1 MMKKTNNLWMMFFL
15 LLAGSSIMAW
25 QANVGKTITNV
36 KIKTP
41 DDKDCNIP
49 FLGQKVM
56 VIFYTDP
63 DVKDVNDPL
72 SDAIKAK
79 AFAKEK
85 YVGVGI
91 ANCKDTWLPN
101 SMIRYAG
108 RQKQSKYPSS
118 VILVDDENALSKS
131 WDLGNCDE
139 LGYILVIG
147 KDLKIKYAKAV
158 KNQAESKA
166 IVNAVI
172 GILEAEIAKI

>member
-1 MMKKTNNLWMMFFL
+1 MTKKKKLSMICL
-15 LLAGSSIMAW
+15 LLLVASSITAW
-25 QANVGKTITNV
+25 QVNIGKTVSNV

-41 DDKDCNIP
+41 DDKASPIP
-49 FLGQKVM
+49 FWGQKVM
-56 VIFYTDP
+56 VVFYTDP

-79 AFAKEK
+79 NFPKEK
-85 YVGVGI
+85 YAGIGI

-118 VILVDDENALSKS
+118 VILVDDDHVASKAWS
-131 WDLGNCDE
+131 LGDCDE
-139 LGYILVIG
+139 VGYVLVIG
-147 KDLKIKYAKAV
+147 VDMKIKYAKAI

-166 IVNAVI
+166 IITTVTE
-172 GILEAEIAKI
+172 ILESEIAKH